1 VGTSVFGKSNTI
13 GFRRDSDKK
22 TERERIRSEIE
33 GALTEEFRPEFLNR
47 LDDIVIFDPLTANQI
62 KEIVHLMITQVQNR
76 LVEKEITIQ
85 LSDNAKSWLAKKGFD
100 PVYGAR
106 PLRRAIQ
113 RFVENPLS
121 YRILRG
127 EILNGSHVFIEVGN
141 DGETLDFVSRSA
153 EKVLV

>member
-1 VGTSVFGKSNTI
+1 M
-13 GFRRDSDKK
+13 D
-22 TERERIRSEIE
+22 E
-33 GALTEEFRPEFLNR
+33 
-47 LDDIVIFDPLTANQI
+47 IVIFDPLTANQI
-62 KEIVHLMITQVQNR
+62 EEIVHLMITQVEIR

-85 LSDNAKSWLAKKGFD
+85 LSDNARSWLAKEGFD